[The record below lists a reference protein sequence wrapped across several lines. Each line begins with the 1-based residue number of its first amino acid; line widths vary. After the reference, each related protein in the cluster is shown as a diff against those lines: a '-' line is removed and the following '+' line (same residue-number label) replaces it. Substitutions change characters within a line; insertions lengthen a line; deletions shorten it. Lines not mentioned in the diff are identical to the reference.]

1 MKNISL
7 LRIDDRFIHGQVMMS
22 WVKITKAKRIIIIDN
37 KLVNDV
43 FMKLIIEMAAP
54 SGVDIDIYS
63 EEEGIIELKKELL
76 VSTIVLVKTP
86 IVINDLINNG
96 LEFDKVNVGGMGM
109 TNGRKTLFRNISATD
124 EEIEI
129 FNNFIKKGIDVKIQ
143 IVSTEK
149 EYDICNYLK

>member
-22 WVKITKAKRIIIIDN
+22 WVKITKAKMIIIIDN

-86 IVINDLINNG
+86 IVINNLINNG

-109 TNGRKTLFRNISATD
+109 TNGRKILFRNIS
-124 EEIEI
+124 
-129 FNNFIKKGIDVKIQ
+129 
-143 IVSTEK
+143 
-149 EYDICNYLK
+149 

>member
-86 IVINDLINNG
+86 IVINNLINNG

-109 TNGRKTLFRNISATD
+109 TNGRKILFRNISATD
-124 EEIEI
+124 EEMEI
-129 FNNFIKKGIDVKIQ
+129 FRKFIKKGIDVKIQ

>member
-63 EEEGIIELKKELL
+63 EEEGIIELKKEIL

-86 IVINDLINNG
+86 IVINNLINNG

-109 TNGRKTLFRNISATD
+109 TNGRKILFRNISATD
-124 EEIEI
+124 EEMEI
-129 FNNFIKKGIDVKIQ
+129 FRKFIKKGIDVKIQ

>member
-86 IVINDLINNG
+86 IVINNLINNG

-109 TNGRKTLFRNISATD
+109 TNGRKILFRNISVTD
-124 EEIEI
+124 EEMEI
-129 FNNFIKKGIDVKIQ
+129 FRKFIKKGIDVKIQ